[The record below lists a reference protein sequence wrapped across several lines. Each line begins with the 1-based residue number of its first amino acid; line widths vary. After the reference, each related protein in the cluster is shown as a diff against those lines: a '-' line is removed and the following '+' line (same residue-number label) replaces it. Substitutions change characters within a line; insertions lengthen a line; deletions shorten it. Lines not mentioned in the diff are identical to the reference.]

1 MGGKEA
7 SRGFLYQAFASVL
20 EAMCQ
25 ENWDKIYIEFES
37 DNNKVDIALEE
48 NGKVFKSIQVK
59 STINTFSKNLVVKW
73 LQDLINDDVGANEFE
88 LYYYKIRKDDFAC
101 L

>member
-25 ENWDKIYIEFES
+25 ENWNKIYIEFES

-48 NGKVFKSIQVK
+48 NSKVFKHA
-59 STINTFSKNLVVKW
+59 
-73 LQDLINDDVGANEFE
+73 LQDGFFVIKTAKGLQNRHTICSLFLASASGTSNIVLA
-88 LYYYKIRKDDFAC
+88 YRW
-101 L
+101 